1 MELVQY
7 WRTVRRFAWVI
18 VLFTL
23 IAGIT
28 AAVVT
33 EELPRSY
40 EANTVALVNPT
51 QIVLPTN
58 GQNVLPADQ
67 LVETYV
73 QLINTAPVRA
83 RLVAAGVPRDK
94 NLLGGEITAK
104 SGGNTTLISIT
115 VRDRDPNVALQV
127 AQAIIPAFNQSLDEL
142 QTRVNPSK
150 TSPRL
155 EALVPWEVPDTP
167 PSTPVSPK
175 PLLNITFAVAAGLI
189 AGLGL
194 AFLLEYLDNTV
205 KRDYDVRL
213 RLNMPLLGLVV
224 FRGGARRHGSADP
237 VALVS
242 LRHSKDP
249 MAEAYRAIRTNVNF
263 AVQDKQMRNLL
274 VTSSVPGEGKTSTA
288 TNLAVV
294 MAQAGRRVILVDADF
309 RRPNVHKFF
318 SKTRNVG
325 LGNLIMGEEPNDE
338 LVQETAVPNLR
349 IVCSGPNPPNPSE
362 LLGSPAMT
370 SVMAKLNELCDVV
383 VYDTPPIGAVTD
395 ATVLAGRCDG
405 VILVVERGK
414 TSVPAILRSKETL
427 DAVRAPI
434 LGVVLN
440 KVRGGEA
447 RTYYYYYYQY
457 QGTQVSAK
465 AAAKADKNGKNGK
478 NGQNGSNGKS
488 RGLDRQTVPVTP
500 VGGTTLPET
509 SAGPG
514 GGSPMFPPVP
524 AAVADESRIAT
535 LIQPATSEPPAP
547 PLVTPEPATP
557 EPATSEPARLEP
569 ASLEPARLEP
579 VTSEPVASEPVAS
592 DALTRDTVV
601 PAPPPLPEPTPIPPD
616 GLAPEVSLEA
626 PPPPPRPLYT
636 RFSQRAPRQNPDASD
651 PREGE

>member
-7 WRTVRRFAWVI
+7 WRTIRRFGWVI
-18 VLFTL
+18 ILFTL

-33 EELPRSY
+33 QELPRSY
-40 EANTVALVNPT
+40 QANTVALVNPT

-67 LVETYV
+67 LVQTYV
-73 QLINTAPVRA
+73 DLINTAPVRT

-94 NLLGGEITAK
+94 AELANEIIAK
-104 SGGNTTLISIT
+104 NGGNTTLISIT
-115 VRDRDPNVALQV
+115 ITDRDPNVALQV

-142 QTRVNPSK
+142 QTRVNPNK

-155 EALVPWEVPDTP
+155 EALVPWEIPDTP
-167 PSTPVSPK
+167 PTAPVSPK
-175 PLLNITFAVAAGLI
+175 PLLNISFAIAVGLI

-194 AFLLEYLDNTV
+194 AFLLEFLDNTV

-213 RLNMPLLGLVV
+213 RLNLPLLGLVV
-224 FRGGARRHGSADP
+224 FRGGSRRQSNNDP

-242 LRHSKDP
+242 VRHSRDP

-274 VTSSVPGEGKTSTA
+274 VTSSLPGEGKTSTA

-294 MAQAGRRVILVDADF
+294 MAQSGRRVILVDADF
-309 RRPNVHKFF
+309 RRPNVHKMFG
-318 SKTRNVG
+318 KARNVG
-325 LGNLIMGEEPNDE
+325 LGNLIMGDPADAE
-338 LVQETAVPNLR
+338 LIQDTPVPNLR

-362 LLGSPAMT
+362 LLGSPAMVR
-370 SVMAKLNELCDVV
+370 VMAELNAVADVV
-383 VYDTPPIGAVTD
+383 VYDTPPLGAVTD

-427 DAVRAPI
+427 EAIRAPI

-457 QGTQVSAK
+457 QGMTANGKSAK
-465 AAAKADKNGKNGK
+465 AEKNGKNGK
-478 NGQNGSNGKS
+478 AA
-488 RGLDRQTVPVTP
+488 RILDPQQTYPLTPSGVP
-500 VGGTTLPET
+500 TLPET
-509 SAGPG
+509 SAPSPRATSLPVAVAPPVTAAPAT
-514 GGSPMFPPVP
+514 GSPAATPVVAAPAIPATDAP
-524 AAVADESRIAT
+524 AAV
-535 LIQPATSEPPAP
+535 
-547 PLVTPEPATP
+547 
-557 EPATSEPARLEP
+557 
-569 ASLEPARLEP
+569 
-579 VTSEPVASEPVAS
+579 
-592 DALTRDTVV
+592 
-601 PAPPPLPEPTPIPPD
+601 
-616 GLAPEVSLEA
+616 
-626 PPPPPRPLYT
+626 PPPPSNGTTEPAPDLNSDTRPW
-636 RFSQRAPRQNPDASD
+636 SQRRATRRDDEEP
-651 PREGE
+651 GK